1 MRELYHSIDTAAT
14 LMHCIALSGQG
25 HDVEKMAADQVFDMP
40 LEIPIVDVGRLPS
53 GDLCRHDLERARMLV
68 REALGR
74 RSHPLLPYVA
84 RMLDQLSHSWLVR
97 QSNPYLEEIRDVA
110 ALLRRPGA
118 YFLNTVY
125 EWACSTSVAP
135 DPAGGQ
141 RMIRVLDWGMPG
153 LGRGTVIARHS
164 AESGSFYSAT
174 WPGYVGVLTAMA
186 PGRFSAAINQAPKVP
201 VTGIEV
207 LDEIVTRVRVTRARG
222 AIPATHLLR
231 RVFERA
237 PNYASALAMLT
248 DDRVL
253 LAMPSIFTLAGTEA
267 GEGCVIE
274 AFGRKRRVHRSA
286 EAEDGALGVANQW
299 LSRDLRGKARA
310 HTDGRHGATSADEN
324 NRVRRMAV
332 ARLQS
337 RDFRGARDLTE
348 PVLNCH
354 TVMVVIANARRG
366 EMRVEG
372 LEAASRSGLPRVV
385 ARRSIGERV
394 ALPGERPA
402 QARRRAP

>member
-1 MRELYHSIDTAAT
+1 
-14 LMHCIALSGQG
+14 MHCIALSGRG
-25 HDVEKMAADQVFDMP
+25 HKIQEMATDQVFDTP
-40 LEIPIVDVGRLPS
+40 VEIPVVDVGRSPS
-53 GDLCRHDLERARMLV
+53 GDLCRHDLERARQLV

-74 RSHPLLPYVA
+74 QSHPLLPYA
-84 RMLDQLSHSWLVR
+84 AHLLDRLSHSWLVR

-110 ALLRRPGA
+110 ARLRRPGA

-135 DPAGGQ
+135 DLEGGQ

-201 VTGIEV
+201 VTGVDVI
-207 LDEIVTRVRVTRARG
+207 DEIVTRLRVTRARG
-222 AIPATHLLR
+222 AIPGTHLLR

-237 PNYASALAMLT
+237 SSYASALAMLT
-248 DDRVL
+248 DDRIL
-253 LAMPSIFTLAGTEA
+253 LAMPTLFTLAGTEP

-286 EAEDGALGVANQW
+286 VAENGSLGVANQW
-299 LSRDLRGKARA
+299 LSTDLRGNARNHA
-310 HTDGRHGATSADEN
+310 VGTRSATTADEN
-324 NRVRRMAV
+324 NRIRRKAV

-337 RDFRGARDLTE
+337 GDFRGAADLDE
-348 PVLNCH
+348 PVLNSH

-366 EMRVEG
+366 EMMVEG
-372 LEAASRSGLPRVV
+372 LEAPLGSVLPRVI
-385 ARRSIGERV
+385 AHRSIADPSEP
-394 ALPGERPA
+394 ALPRPRSA
-402 QARRRAP
+402 LRRAQ